1 MVQQLNRQQQVVT
14 HDVSGILYDLEIVA
28 QVLSWDNFTY
38 GTANQYKP
46 EDIKAISNVTEG
58 IIWYRVGVGAVPI
71 SVDQFAYYW
80 EQIQTKKQPEEKV
93 DVVKL
98 AKETGTAVYENGCK
112 LGFVVQY
119 RKDFY
124 AVSEMLVHGR
134 GFQYSQ
140 SRHSSFQL
148 AADALVE
155 QSWVEEEV
163 A

>member
-14 HDVSGILYDLEIVA
+14 PDVSGILYDLEIVA

-71 SVDQFAYYW
+71 SVDQFAYFW

-140 SRHSSFQL
+140 SRHGSFQL
-148 AADALVE
+148 AVDALVE
-155 QSWVEEEV
+155 QSWTEEV

>member
-1 MVQQLNRQQQVVT
+1 MISTISTQVQSPALKEALALASNKE
-14 HDVSGILYDLEIVA
+14 ILV
-28 QVLSWDNFTY
+28 QVLAWDSC
-38 GTANQYKP
+38 GTCSYEPDEILAVKYK
-46 EDIKAISNVTEG
+46 EDIVRIELTDGRATHLSDNQILN
-58 IIWYRVGVGAVPI
+58 
-71 SVDQFAYYW
+71 YW

-140 SRHSSFQL
+140 SRHGSFQL
-148 AADALVE
+148 AVDALVE
-155 QSWVEEEV
+155 QSWVDEEV

>member
-1 MVQQLNRQQQVVT
+1 MIATTVQINQVQ
-14 HDVSGILYDLEIVA
+14 SPALKEALALASNKEILAQILAWDSCGTCSYEPDEIVA
-28 QVLSWDNFTY
+28 VK
-38 GTANQYKP
+38 YK
-46 EDIKAISNVTEG
+46 EDIV
-58 IIWYRVGVGAVPI
+58 RVELTDGRATHLSDNQI
-71 SVDQFAYYW
+71 LNYW

-140 SRHSSFQL
+140 SRHGSFQL
-148 AADALVE
+148 AVDALVE
-155 QSWVEEEV
+155 QSWVDEEV

>member
-1 MVQQLNRQQQVVT
+1 MVQQLNRQQQV
-14 HDVSGILYDLEIVA
+14 DVSGILYDLEIVA

-46 EDIKAISNVTEG
+46 TDIKAISNVTEG
-58 IIWYRVGVGAVPI
+58 IVWYRLGVGAVPI
-71 SVDQFAYYW
+71 SVDQFAYFW

-93 DVVKL
+93 DVVTL

-124 AVSEMLVHGR
+124 AVSEMLVHGK

-140 SRHSSFQL
+140 SRHSSFQM
-148 AADALVE
+148 AVDALIE
-155 QSWVEEEV
+155 QSWTDEEV

>member
-1 MVQQLNRQQQVVT
+1 MIATFSNQVQSPALKEALALASNKE
-14 HDVSGILYDLEIVA
+14 ILAQILAWDSCGTCSYEPDEIVA
-28 QVLSWDNFTY
+28 VK
-38 GTANQYKP
+38 YK
-46 EDIKAISNVTEG
+46 EDIV
-58 IIWYRVGVGAVPI
+58 RVELTDGRATHLSDNQI
-71 SVDQFAYYW
+71 LNYW

-140 SRHSSFQL
+140 SRHGSFQL
-148 AADALVE
+148 AVDALVE
-155 QSWVEEEV
+155 QSWVDEEV